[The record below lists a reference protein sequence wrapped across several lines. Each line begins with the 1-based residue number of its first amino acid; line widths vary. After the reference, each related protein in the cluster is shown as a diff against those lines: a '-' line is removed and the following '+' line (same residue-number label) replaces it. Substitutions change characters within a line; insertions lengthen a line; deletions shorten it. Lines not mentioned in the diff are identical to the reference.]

1 MDHIKRAILQE
12 LNFTFKDCEDNL
24 DLILKTGNREEYLTR
39 KELEARLDDI
49 LNEVADMMTEHVYD
63 YIDNYTLDFI
73 SEIIDASY

>member
-12 LNFTFKDCEDNL
+12 LSFTFKDCEDNL

>member
-12 LNFTFKDCEDNL
+12 LSFTFKDCEDNL

-49 LNEVADMMTEHVYD
+49 LNEVADMMTEYVYD